1 MEVKELKSK
10 GLKREFSITVSKD
23 DLKDKKIRKLQD
35 IASKAKIDGFRPGK
49 VPTSHIEKLYG
60 QSVMVEVIEEKV
72 SEASQNVLK
81 ERDLKAAVKPDVK
94 LDSDMNDIIE
104 KNKDLV
110 FTMNCEVLPEIVI
123 TDFSKIKLD
132 KPVSKPQEKDINDAL
147 EYLAKQNKSYKEVS
161 EKTKSKDGDQVTIDY
176 VGKIDNIAFEGGT
189 ASDANLVLGSKSFI
203 DNFEEQLIGLKQ
215 GDNKLVKVKFPENY
229 QSPDLAGKEA
239 TFDVNI
245 KKVSKAEES
254 KDSDKDKKK
263 TAADVLL
270 ELDGP
275 DADAKQKVVKAK
287 GSKNVNSGIVHVLA
301 TFNNTIVT
309 ISDKRGNVIGWSTA
323 GKMGFRGSRKSTA
336 YAAQV
341 VSQDACRQAMGHG
354 LKEADVKV
362 KGPGSGRESAVR
374 AVQGIGI
381 DVKSISDVTP
391 IPHNGCRPKKARRV

>member
-1 MEVKELKSK
+1 MADEDKEIP
-10 GLKREFSITVSKD
+10 EEE
-23 DLKDKKIRKLQD
+23 
-35 IASKAKIDGFRPGK
+35 APKAKEEAAK
-49 VPTSHIEKLYG
+49 V
-60 QSVMVEVIEEKV
+60 VE
-72 SEASQNVLK
+72 EA
-81 ERDLKAAVKPDVK
+81 P
-94 LDSDMNDIIE
+94 
-104 KNKDLV
+104 
-110 FTMNCEVLPEIVI
+110 
-123 TDFSKIKLD
+123 
-132 KPVSKPQEKDINDAL
+132 
-147 EYLAKQNKSYKEVS
+147 
-161 EKTKSKDGDQVTIDY
+161 
-176 VGKIDNIAFEGGT
+176 
-189 ASDANLVLGSKSFI
+189 
-203 DNFEEQLIGLKQ
+203 
-215 GDNKLVKVKFPENY
+215 
-229 QSPDLAGKEA
+229 
-239 TFDVNI
+239 
-245 KKVSKAEES
+245 KAEEEAP
-254 KDSDKDKKK
+254 KAEEEAPKAEEGEKEKKTR

-309 ISDKRGNVIGWSTA
+309 ITDKRGNVIGWSTA

-381 DVKSISDVTP
+381 EVKSISDVTP